1 MPAEFLSA
9 NYWDE
14 RYRKQQTGWDIGH
27 VSTPLKNYFDQLT
40 DKNIRVLIPGG
51 GNSYEAQYLYGK
63 GFHNI
68 TIIDISKVVT
78 EKIRNKFT
86 AADFP
91 GITILAGDFFELT
104 GEYDL
109 IVEQTFFC
117 ALDPSLREQY
127 ADHVKNL
134 LSDNGKLV
142 GLLFNREFE
151 TNPPFGGNID
161 EYRQLFSKGL
171 RIGLLEICYNSI
183 PERQGSE
190 LFLIACKF
198 R

>member
-1 MPAEFLSA
+1 MHAEFLSA
-9 NYWDE
+9 DYWDE
-14 RYRKQQTGWDIGH
+14 RYRKQQTGWDIGY
-27 VSTPLKNYFDQLT
+27 VSTPLKNYFDQLS
-40 DKNIRVLIPGG
+40 DKNIRILIPGG
-51 GNSYEAQYLYGK
+51 GNSYEARYLYSK

-78 EKIRNKFT
+78 EKISKEFT

-91 GITILAGDFFELT
+91 GITILTGDFFELT

-142 GLLFNREFE
+142 GLLFNRDFE
-151 TNPPFGGNID
+151 TNPPFGGNIN

-171 RIGLLEICYNSI
+171 RIGLLESCYNSI

-190 LFLIACKF
+190 LFLIACKL